1 MGIWW
6 DVTIIRWGW
15 KPWNHEINHP
25 AIFVVHPWLWKP
37 SHHLTSLKHAL
48 NIVVP
53 IIVIM
58 NIMHCRTC
66 STSSPAFTGIAQ
78 QFYCTNGLECVLNVN
93 GNGFSEK
100 DRLIL
105 DDLTK
110 EKLGHLPYLLCKCI
124 YVYMEIDGI
133 IIHVRYFNCGVIW
146 HLFIDTPD
154 NTPSMSW
161 TWIKTWQFKG
171 SRTLVLIYWAFIGQ
185 SCGTENST
193 APDLVTLYHVCFRI
207 LSQQRFHNKTMFWL
221 SKSWLFCGDAPKQKP
236 SESWN

>member
-25 AIFVVHPWLWKP
+25 AIFVVRPWLWKP
-37 SHHLTSLKHAL
+37 SHHLTSLKHSL

-58 NIMHCRTC
+58 KIMNCRTF

-110 EKLGHLPYLLCKCI
+110 EKLGHLPYLPCKVSIKCI
-124 YVYMEIDGI
+124 YIYIIVYIIYMDIDCI
-133 IIHVRYFNCGVIW
+133 FM
-146 HLFIDTPD
+146 FD
-154 NTPSMSW
+154 PS
-161 TWIKTWQFKG
+161 IVG
-171 SRTLVLIYWAFIGQ
+171 
-185 SCGTENST
+185 
-193 APDLVTLYHVCFRI
+193 
-207 LSQQRFHNKTMFWL
+207 
-221 SKSWLFCGDAPKQKP
+221 
-236 SESWN
+236 